1 MTARA
6 AKVRE
11 ALAWLERR
19 GSKRIREEMLTRYG
33 ITAPKAF
40 GMSVSTIQQLAKR
53 MGRDHDLAAALWETG
68 WYEARMLAAYVD
80 DPALVTPAQMDRWA
94 RDFDNWG
101 ICDTLCFVLFDRTP
115 HAWRKVDQWSRR
127 RDEFVKRAAFA
138 LLASLALHDKGTGDE
153 PFLRSLALV
162 ERAASDER
170 NLVKKGVSWA
180 LRAVGRRDQALNAAA
195 VEVARRLSESPEA
208 AARWVGKHALREL
221 TSPAVRRRL
230 AGRRSVV
237 EA

>member
-1 MTARA
+1 VTARS

-40 GMSVSTIQQLAKR
+40 GMSVSAIQQLAKR
-53 MGRDHDLAAALWETG
+53 MGRDHDLAA
-68 WYEARMLAAYVD
+68 
-80 DPALVTPAQMDRWA
+80 
-94 RDFDNWG
+94 
-101 ICDTLCFVLFDRTP
+101 
-115 HAWRKVDQWSRR
+115 
-127 RDEFVKRAAFA
+127 
-138 LLASLALHDKGTGDE
+138 
-153 PFLRSLALV
+153 
-162 ERAASDER
+162 SDER
-170 NLVKKGVSWA
+170 NFVKKGVSWA

-208 AARWVGKHALREL
+208 APRWIGKDALREL

-230 AGRRSVV
+230 AGRRSAV